1 VWEAGPGDVDA
12 LVALAAADGRDAA
25 FMRRA
30 FETDLRGSDR
40 LLLLATA
47 NGELVG
53 YGRCAH
59 FEPGA
64 DAPPDV
70 APQGYYLGG
79 VLVGS
84 RWRRR
89 GIAEALT
96 RARMAW
102 AFARAPEVWYFA
114 NARNAA
120 SLALHAKL
128 GFVEVTRSF
137 SYPGV
142 SFDGGVGVLGRARR
156 DEVDRKG

>member
-1 VWEAGPGDVDA
+1 
-12 LVALAAADGRDAA
+12 
-25 FMRRA
+25 MQRA

-40 LLLLATA
+40 LVLLARA
-47 NGELVG
+47 DGELAG

-59 FEPGA
+59 FEPGT
-64 DAPPDV
+64 DAAPDV
-70 APQGYYLGG
+70 APEGYYLGG
-79 VLVGS
+79 VLVAS

-96 RARMAW
+96 RARMVW

-142 SFDGGVGVLGRARR
+142 SFDGGIGVLGRARR
-156 DEVDRKG
+156 DEVDWRG